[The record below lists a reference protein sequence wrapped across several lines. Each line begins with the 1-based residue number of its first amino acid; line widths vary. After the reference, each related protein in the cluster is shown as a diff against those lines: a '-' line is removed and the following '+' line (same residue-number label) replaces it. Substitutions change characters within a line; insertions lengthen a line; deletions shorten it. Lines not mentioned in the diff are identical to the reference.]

1 MNASQTQPQA
11 QAHTDVNSDQQ
22 SVANTRLHGR
32 WLILARVVWL
42 ALVIFTLVFFFT
54 GLLVYA
60 THLREVCTS
69 PATSWIT
76 SCRLGQ
82 LLTASVQV
90 FHLSVESYGVFN
102 VVLTLIWTL
111 IWLSVAAV
119 IFWRRSDDWM
129 ALLVALSLVVVGT
142 GATEIGIGLSQV
154 SWVGQSLNPFFQFLD
169 TMSFVL
175 VAFLFPTGR
184 FVPRWTGWLTVALI
198 ALFGFQSF
206 FPDLP
211 INLDNWPLLL
221 NTLAVLGVFG
231 CLVFSQVY
239 RYRHVSS
246 PQQRQQTKWV
256 VFAFSIVIVGIGAEV
271 LGLEVLPQYFPA
283 LRLPDA
289 LYQVLDALAWQFSLI
304 LIPVSFGIA
313 ILRYRLWDIDVLINR
328 TLVYGT
334 LTVMLALVY
343 FGLIIGLQSLVHLV
357 TGTIAEQPLVIVA
370 STLAIAA
377 LFQPFR
383 RRIQTTID
391 RRFYRRKYD
400 AARTIAAF
408 SATLRGETDLNT
420 LSEQLVAVVQ
430 ETMQPTFVSLWL
442 QRHDRQAQQQ
452 FGRLV
457 TTVEPVPSLQPITP
471 VSETEGT
478 EALVEVPKLPSPT
491 RVSRR
496 AVLIGFAAGGV
507 VVASG
512 GLSWWLLKRRAFF
525 TYRGHSD
532 AAYDVAWSPNGKRI
546 ASTSKDMTV
555 QIWDA
560 VDGSHVFIYRG
571 HRDEVYTAAWSPDG
585 KRIASCS
592 KDKTVQVWDAA
603 DGGHLF
609 TYRGHKDAVILVAW
623 SPDGKRLASGGGV
636 LIEDGKPHDNT
647 VQVWDA
653 TDGGHVFTYRGH
665 TDGVQAVVWSPD
677 GKRIA
682 SASLDKT
689 VQVWD
694 ASDGGHVFTYR
705 GHTDQV
711 FTLAW
716 SPDGKYLA
724 SGGPDKTVQIW
735 NAADGDHVFT
745 YTGHTDWVDGV
756 AWSSDSTRIA
766 SASSDKTAQVWDAAN
781 GGHVFVY
788 NGHTN
793 YVVTTAWSPDGT
805 RIATASYDDTV
816 QIWSPA

>member
-1 MNASQTQPQA
+1 MVNCSGGRCKSLIIIAALCFIFAHLAYGLNRATRSISMNASQTQPQVP
-11 QAHTDVNSDQQ
+11 AHAAVNIDRQ
-22 SVANTRLHGR
+22 SAANAHLRGR
-32 WLILARVVWL
+32 WLILARMLWCATFVLSFAYFIVSMVVNTFDPVLTILIVAATSVWFAVSGVLFWRKSNDRVILLFSLALMLVGGVWL
-42 ALVIFTLVFFFT
+42 APWPAALQPLPLVWEL
-54 GLLVYA
+54 
-60 THLREVCTS
+60 
-69 PATSWIT
+69 
-76 SCRLGQ
+76 
-82 LLTASVQV
+82 
-90 FHLSVESYGVFN
+90 
-102 VVLTLIWTL
+102 
-111 IWLSVAAV
+111 
-119 IFWRRSDDWM
+119 
-129 ALLVALSLVVVGT
+129 
-142 GATEIGIGLSQV
+142 
-154 SWVGQSLNPFFQFLD
+154 PFDTMQFLAQA
-169 TMSFVL
+169 
-175 VAFLFPTGR
+175 AFLIFYLFPDGR
-184 FVPRWTGWLTVALI
+184 FVPHWTRWLALAWIVISLDGNLPSFLGALNAWNSLFSLSIYRIIEVAF
-198 ALFGFQSF
+198 FGSLMFAQ
-206 FPDLP
+206 
-211 INLDNWPLLL
+211 I
-221 NTLAVLGVFG
+221 
-231 CLVFSQVY
+231 Y
-239 RYRHVSS
+239 RYRRVST
-246 PQQRQQTKWV
+246 PMQRQQTKWV
-256 VFAFSIVIVGIGAEV
+256 IYSLAIVLVGGSAA
-271 LGLEVLPQYFPA
+271 LLEFNVLPYYFPA
-283 LRLPDA
+283 LGLSYQLAQLLSSLGSWLLP
-289 LYQVLDALAWQFSLI
+289 V
-304 LIPVSFGIA
+304 LIPLSIGFA
-313 ILRYRLWDIDVLINR
+313 LFRYRLWDIDIIIKR

-334 LTVMLALVY
+334 LTGTLVVLYVGSILILQALLSGFTGGNSVALV
-343 FGLIIGLQSLVHLV
+343 V
-357 TGTIAEQPLVIVA
+357 

-377 LFQPFR
+377 LFQPIR
-383 RRIQTTID
+383 RRIQTIID

-408 SATLRGETDLNT
+408 SATLRGETYLNT

-478 EALVEVPKLPSPT
+478 EALVAVPKLPPPT

-496 AVLIGFAAGGV
+496 AVLIGFVAGGI

-532 AAYDVAWSPNGKRI
+532 AAYDVAWSPN
-546 ASTSKDMTV
+546 
-555 QIWDA
+555 
-560 VDGSHVFIYRG
+560 
-571 HRDEVYTAAWSPDG
+571 G

-665 TDGVQAVVWSPD
+665 ADGVQAVVWSPD

-694 ASDGGHVFTYR
+694 ATDGGHLFTYR

-724 SGGPDKTVQIW
+724 SAGADKTVQVW
-735 NAADGDHVFT
+735 DATDGKHVFT
-745 YTGHTDWVDGV
+745 YTGHTDQVLGV
-756 AWSSDSTRIA
+756 AWSPNSTRIV
-766 SASSDKTAQVWDAAN
+766 SASLDKTAQVWDAAD
-781 GGHVFVY
+781 GGHVFIY

-793 YVVTTAWSPDGT
+793 WVVTPAWSPDGT